1 MGSTHIRVRG
11 ARVHNLQSVDVD
23 LPRDQLVVLTGL
35 SGSGKSS
42 LAFDTIYAEG
52 QRRYVESLS
61 SYARQFLQMQ
71 DKPDVDKI
79 EGLSPAIS
87 IEQKTISR
95 NPRSTVA
102 TITEIADYLRLLYA
116 RAGQPFCYGC
126 GKCIDGKTSSQ
137 IVDDILVSGCKG
149 QQATVLAPMIRQR
162 KGAHV
167 AVLQQLR
174 KEGFVRVRIDGETRL
189 LEEDIDLSPRQKHTI
204 EVVVDRL
211 VLGTQERSRVAEA
224 VEMALRKAGGLVLV
238 ILHGAKDKGSAQD
251 DERLFSEHFNCP
263 DCGISYP
270 ELEPRMFSF
279 NAPQGACRTCKGLGS
294 SRAFSEHLVV
304 PNPKLSLAKGA
315 IAPFRN
321 QARFTAQISRVA
333 KKVGFSM
340 NTAWGDLSVSHQ
352 EVVLRGLPPEV
363 LFSVHSDSGNE
374 SFPFYESYEGV
385 MPLLQE
391 QYRYT
396 TSENKRSELQRY
408 MVKTP
413 CDECGGSRLRK
424 EACHVRVG
432 DKSIHEVMA
441 FSVEQAREFFSRQ
454 IFSGNQQVIAAPIVK
469 EIHSRLSFLACVG
482 LPYLTLERS
491 AGTLSGG
498 EAQRIRLASQV
509 GSALAGVLYVL
520 DEPSIGLH
528 QRDNEK
534 LLKTLYDLRDL
545 GNTVLVV
552 EHDEE
557 TIRAADYV
565 VDMGPGAGRLGGKV
579 VAQGSPQQ
587 IEQHLDSITG
597 QYLRRSRCVPVP
609 SKRRKGNGHLLR
621 LTGAC
626 GNNLKNVQLEIPLGA
641 FVCVT
646 GVSGSGKSSLVMDTL
661 YKAVAQQLFFTSR
674 DQPLSFQTLE
684 GVEFLRSVID
694 IDQSPIGRTPRSNP
708 ATYVGAFEGIRNVFS
723 SLPEARTR
731 GYKPG
736 RFSFNVKGGRC
747 EACLG
752 AGILK
757 IEMNFLAD
765 VYVVCET
772 CKGKRFNDQTLNIT
786 YRGKSISDV
795 LEMTV
800 EEAATLFSPYP
811 DIARKLQALQEVGL
825 GYIHLGQ
832 QATTLSGGEAQRVKL
847 SKELSRRQMG
857 CTLYILDEPTTG
869 LHFEDV
875 RQLLES
881 LQRLVDQ
888 GNTVIVIEHNLDV
901 IKAADHVIDIGPEGG
916 NAGGYVVATG
926 TPEQVAQHPHSH
938 TACFL
943 STTLKR

>member
-1 MGSTHIRVRG
+1 MGATHICVRG
-11 ARVHNLQSVDVD
+11 ARVHNLQNIDIK
-23 LPRDQLVVLTGL
+23 LPRDKLVVLTGL

-71 DKPDVDKI
+71 DKPDVDAI

-116 RAGQPFCYGC
+116 RVGKPFCYGC
-126 GKCIDGKTSSQ
+126 GKPIDGKTPSQ
-137 IVDDILVSGCKG
+137 IVDDILASCQKD
-149 QQATVLAPMIRQR
+149 QRATVLAPVVRQR

-167 AVLQQLR
+167 ALLQQLR
-174 KEGFVRVRIDGETRL
+174 KEGFVRVRIDGQMHL
-189 LEEDIDLSPRQKHTI
+189 LEEDIDLSMRQQHTI

-211 VLGTQERSRVAEA
+211 VLSPQERARITEA
-224 VEMALRKAGGLVLV
+224 VEMALRQADGLVLV
-238 ILHGAKDKGSAQD
+238 LLHAANATKKAA
-251 DERLFSEHFNCP
+251 DEEKTFSEHFSCP

-270 ELEPRMFSF
+270 DMEPRMFSF
-279 NAPQGACRTCKGLGS
+279 NAPQGACPACRGLGS
-294 SRAFSEHLVV
+294 SRSFAEHLIV
-304 PNPKLSLAKGA
+304 PNPKLSLAQGA

-321 QARFTAQISRVA
+321 QTRFAAQMERVV
-333 KKVGFSM
+333 KKAHFSTSTPWSDLSDKHKKIVLYGFSA
-340 NTAWGDLSVSHQ
+340 NA
-352 EVVLRGLPPEV
+352 
-363 LFSVHSDSGNE
+363 LFSADSGNGDGLR
-374 SFPFYESYEGV
+374 FYDFYEGV
-385 MPLLQE
+385 IPMLQDR
-391 QYRYT
+391 YRYT
-396 TSENKRSELQRY
+396 SSETNRMQLQRY
-408 MVKTP
+408 MVRTLCND
-413 CDECGGSRLRK
+413 CDGSRLRK
-424 EACHVRVG
+424 EVRHIRVG

-441 FSVEQAREFFSRQ
+441 FSVQQACDFFANKIFTGSRK
-454 IFSGNQQVIAAPIVK
+454 IIAEPIVK
-469 EIHSRLSFLACVG
+469 EIRSRLSFLACVG

-534 LLKTLYDLRDL
+534 LLATLRNLRDL

-579 VAQGSPQQ
+579 VAQGLPQEV
-587 IEQHLDSITG
+587 EQHPDSITG
-597 QYLRRSRCVPVP
+597 QYLRRSRKIPVP
-609 SKRRKGNGHLLR
+609 AQRRQGGADTLR

-626 GNNLKNVQLEIPLGA
+626 GNNLKKVDLTIPLGA

-646 GVSGSGKSSLVMDTL
+646 GVSGSGKSSLIMDTL
-661 YKAVAQQLFFTSR
+661 YKAVAQQLFHASH
-674 DQPLSFQTLE
+674 DQPLQFDQLH
-684 GVEFLRSVID
+684 GANQLASVID

-708 ATYVGAFEGIRNVFS
+708 ATYVGAFEGIRNVFAG
-723 SLPEARTR
+723 LPEAKTR

-765 VYVVCET
+765 VYVACET
-772 CKGKRFNDQTLNIT
+772 CKGKRFNEQTLSIT
-786 YRGKSISDV
+786 YRGKTISDV

-800 EEAATLFSPYP
+800 QEAAELFAAYP
-811 DIARKLQALQEVGL
+811 DIARRLQALQEVGL
-825 GYIHLGQ
+825 GYMHLGQ

-847 SKELSRRQMG
+847 SKELSRRQAG
-857 CTLYILDEPTTG
+857 RTLYILDEPTTG

-888 GNTVIVIEHNLDV
+888 GNTVVVIEHNLDV
-901 IKAADHVIDIGPEGG
+901 IKTADHIIDIGPEGG
-916 NAGGYVVATG
+916 DAGGCIVTVG
-926 TPEQVAQHPHSH
+926 TPEQVAQHRSSH
-938 TACFL
+938 TAYFL
-943 STTLKR
+943 KKIL